1 MFSCALTNA
10 SCARS
15 SASSALRTMPHA
27 TEMTRLR
34 YFETRYSYASGRP
47 AFVSAIAAT
56 SNGSSSFEPTLK
68 LPHGTTKCRR
78 LFCPSRAVGEE
89 LRGLCALLGGEHVE
103 CLRDAGEDVHLQRT
117 LGVGLR

>member
-1 MFSCALTNA
+1 MFSYALTNA

-15 SASSALRTMPHA
+15 SASSGLRTMPHA

-56 SNGSSSFEPTLK
+56 SNASSSCAAAAFNRTSVELLIVHDPALTSDE
-68 LPHGTTKCRR
+68 RR
-78 LFCPSRAVGEE
+78 DRPETARPWRADRE
-89 LRGLCALLGGEHVE
+89 
-103 CLRDAGEDVHLQRT
+103 
-117 LGVGLR
+117 